1 MPYTC
6 TKISWEIPVD
16 LVHVSVGPTCHFS
29 QVGEPII
36 TQESLSVLRST
47 HSGGRT
53 AKHWM
58 VTFVLRILLFFR
70 FKSFIEG
77 CFRV

>member
-6 TKISWEIPVD
+6 TKISWEIPID

-36 TQESLSVLRST
+36 TQESPTVWRST
-47 HSGGRT
+47 QSGGRT
-53 AKHWM
+53 LQALDGNICLKNFT
-58 VTFVLRILLFFR
+58 VSQI
-70 FKSFIEG
+70 
-77 CFRV
+77 